1 MSGNSDF
8 IMVSETGW
16 RRGLS
21 NLLDNEFAGWFK
33 TKMWWI
39 QCLIWVSVTG
49 FMLAG
54 VMFSADDFDFKEG
67 MMLFSIFIGLFP
79 AIGVVIIMQDAL
91 VGEKSEGTIAWILSK
106 PASRQSVILSKVTA
120 NSLGVM
126 VTMVLVPGLFAYGLF
141 CYYTKTLMDP
151 LPFLSAFGVVF
162 ISHLFYLTLTL
173 MLGAFFSA
181 RGPVIG
187 IGLGLLFLQQYLIAA
202 VPLLG
207 YFLPWKLSV
216 PLNNETDA
224 IVPALLRGDPVTS
237 FLPIGLIFLECVL
250 FVILTLWRF
259 NREEF

>member
-1 MSGNSDF
+1 MSGNSDLLL
-8 IMVSETGW
+8 VTEKGW
-16 RRGLS
+16 RRGLN

-39 QCLIWVSVTG
+39 QCIIWVSVTG

-54 VMFSADDFDFKEG
+54 VMFNTPDFDIKEG
-67 MMLFSIFIGLFP
+67 MIIFSVFMGLFP
-79 AIGVVIIMQDAL
+79 AIGVIIIMQDAL

-106 PASRQSVILSKVTA
+106 PASRPSVILSKVTA
-120 NSLGVM
+120 NSLGVL

-141 CYYTKTLMDP
+141 CYYTKTILDP

-173 MLGAFFSA
+173 MLGAFFNG

-187 IGLGLLFLQQYLIAA
+187 LGLGLLFLEQYLIAA
-202 VPLLG
+202 VPALG
-207 YFLPWKLSV
+207 FFLPWKLVV
-216 PLNNETDA
+216 PLNNGTDA
-224 IVPALLRGDPVTS
+224 IVPALLRGDPITS
-237 FLPIGLIFLECVL
+237 FLPIAVVFLESIL
-250 FVILTLWRF
+250 FVAISLWRF

>member
-8 IMVSETGW
+8 ILVSETGW
-16 RRGLS
+16 RRGLN

-39 QCLIWVSVTG
+39 QCIIWVSVTG

-120 NSLGVM
+120 NSLGVF

-141 CYYTKTLMDP
+141 CYYTKSLMDP

-187 IGLGLLFLQQYLIAA
+187 TRPRDCCF
-202 VPLLG
+202 
-207 YFLPWKLSV
+207 FS
-216 PLNNETDA
+216 NT
-224 IVPALLRGDPVTS
+224 
-237 FLPIGLIFLECVL
+237 
-250 FVILTLWRF
+250 
-259 NREEF
+259 